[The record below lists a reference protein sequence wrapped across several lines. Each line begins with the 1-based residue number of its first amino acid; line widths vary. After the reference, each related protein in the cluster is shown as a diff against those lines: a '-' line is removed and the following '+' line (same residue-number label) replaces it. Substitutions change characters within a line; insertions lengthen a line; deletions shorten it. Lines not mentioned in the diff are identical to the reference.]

1 MREIVNVQSRLEEVL
16 ISSWHTDSSV
26 NPGHTDPWVL
36 GIKSQQTEAR
46 AYNPLVCMSKIISG
60 TFV

>member
-16 ISSWHTDSSV
+16 ISRHTDSSV

-46 AYNPLVCMSKIISG
+46 AYNPLVCMSKMISG